1 MVRIVASPRMAS
13 LTSLHLGGR
22 ALALATF
29 GSAADLETLP
39 EAADRIGGRVA
50 MLGGGTN
57 ILAADGE
64 LPVVLVRC
72 GLDEAPAVTART
84 ADCGSYGSARR
95 KAARLLVWCMKHGLS
110 GLEGMAGVRAT
121 WAARWPGMPGRT
133 GWIWARC
140 CAAWMCFPRTVA
152 FGRWGVRTC
161 AVNTVFSV

>member
-72 GLDEAPAVTART
+72 GMDEAPAVIGE
-84 ADCGSYGSARR
+84 DGGL
-95 KAARLLVWCMKHGLS
+95 RLVRVG
-110 GLEGMAGVRAT
+110 AGVKL
-121 WAARWPGMPGRT
+121 P
-133 GWIWARC
+133 
-140 CAAWMCFPRTVA
+140 
-152 FGRWGVRTC
+152 TC
-161 AVNTVFSV
+161 WSGA

>member
-29 GSAADLETLP
+29 ESAADLETLP

-72 GLDEAPAVTART
+72 GMDEAPAVIEI
-84 ADCGSYGSARR
+84 G
-95 KAARLLVWCMKHGLS
+95 
-110 GLEGMAGVRAT
+110 RAH
-121 WAARWPGMPGRT
+121 
-133 GWIWARC
+133 
-140 CAAWMCFPRTVA
+140 V
-152 FGRWGVRTC
+152 
-161 AVNTVFSV
+161 